1 MAYAFIDLKKQYEFL
16 GGDIRAA
23 LDKALASAAFI
34 NGPEVAEFEAALADY
49 AGVAE
54 AVSCANGTA
63 SLELALLAWGVGPG
77 DAVFCPA
84 FTFIAT
90 AEVVALRGARPVFV
104 DIDPE
109 TYNMDPEDLRAK
121 LAAVRAEGRQRP
133 KAVIPVDLFGL
144 PADYGALE
152 PLCAAEGLL
161 ILEDAA
167 QGFGGRLGRRR
178 AGAFGRAGSTS
189 FFPAKPLGCY
199 GDGGAILTND
209 RDMAAT
215 FRSLRTHG
223 SGNHKYEHVRLGTN
237 SRLDTLQAA
246 VLLVKLKAFPKELEE
261 RQRVAAG
268 YTRRLRDHL
277 PTPVIPEGFYS
288 SWAQYTVRAPAG
300 RREAIMNNLKERG
313 VPTAVYYPR
322 PLHLQPAFAAWGGRP
337 GDLPASE
344 KAAAEVFSLPMH
356 PYLSDGEVAEIA
368 ELVLKAL
375 D

>member
-1 MAYAFIDLKKQYEFL
+1 M
-16 GGDIRAA
+16 
-23 LDKALASAAFI
+23 
-34 NGPEVAEFEAALADY
+34 
-49 AGVAE
+49 
-54 AVSCANGTA
+54 
-63 SLELALLAWGVGPG
+63 
-77 DAVFCPA
+77 
-84 FTFIAT
+84 
-90 AEVVALRGARPVFV
+90 
-104 DIDPE
+104 
-109 TYNMDPEDLRAK
+109 
-121 LAAVRAEGRQRP
+121 
-133 KAVIPVDLFGL
+133 
-144 PADYGALE
+144 
-152 PLCAAEGLL
+152 

-167 QGFGGRLGRRR
+167 QGFGGRLGLRR
-178 AGAFGRAGSTS
+178 AGAFGQVGSTS

-209 RDMAAT
+209 RDLAAT

-223 SGNHKYEHVRLGTN
+223 AGRHKYEHVRLGVN

-246 VLLVKLKAFPKELEE
+246 VLLVKLKAFPRELEE

-288 SWAQYTVRAPAG
+288 AWAQYTVRAPAG
-300 RREAIMNNLKERG
+300 RREAIMNSLKERG